1 MREVIG
7 TRGLHRVS
15 GARTARYSCVAVLA
29 AIGLMLL
36 LSASASALSQQGH
49 EFQSSFPAPGEEGQ
63 LINPSGVAVNETTG
77 NIYVVDSGQNRL
89 VEFDAA
95 HHFLAAWGYGVKD
108 GKKELQ
114 VCTEKCLPG
123 LRGHGA
129 GEFADARSISVD
141 NSKSSTDPSAGDVY
155 VEAVTPFT
163 EGEKEFELGIIAKF
177 SETGALLDEFK
188 NFKKDKFEEP
198 AGVSV
203 GLEGELWIYN
213 EGTFYGFSNAVENEP
228 VSVVEPETEETE
240 GEPGFAFDFK
250 AGSLG
255 GFVVGQSLPKGGS
268 TIDVAAKYFLFEE
281 ESELV
286 ALPTNQALDAQPA
299 TGIASDSATGDAYVD
314 HGTSIAAFNENGEPI
329 QSFGAGHLGAGKGIT
344 ADAAHKQILAADTAT
359 GTIQIFGLEAA
370 GAPTVDGLGAS
381 GTTATETTL
390 NALIDP
396 HGAET
401 EYAFRYSTGPVPK
414 QAEACASPCVQVT
427 IGKLPASFEH
437 QAVTAL
443 LERLAPSTVY
453 HYRVWAKN
461 GAGVAE
467 AEAETESG
475 ELTFKTQR
483 SVLGETLPDGRQ
495 WELVSP
501 PKKNGA
507 AIEVMPNEGGI
518 DEASEDGSKVT
529 YVSEGGFG
537 TESEPEGNRAPDVT
551 QILSKRGST
560 GWSTTDIDTPHDEA
574 EGVIPGTQE
583 YRSFSED
590 LAFGIVV
597 PFGSSLTESPPL
609 SSEATERTPYVRS
622 NETCEADHTSCY
634 TPLVAPYD
642 VKAGTQFGTQ
652 VHFAGANAKMSDVA
666 LSSSAH
672 LTSEEIA
679 NPGPTLYQWSNS
691 TRALRV
697 ISLGPDGKPAPEST
711 LGYVNNEIPNIR
723 HAVSANGS
731 RYIFSSSFA
740 SLSGEKLHFLYLRSM
755 SQGSSIRLD
764 TPEPGVTQTE
774 LCAGKAVCENPRFE
788 DANADGST
796 VFFSDE
802 ERLTHN
808 SGATAGRPDLYAC
821 DVQEAEVEG
830 SMQVTGCKLTDLTA
844 AKAGESGFIQGT
856 MIGASEDGSTAY
868 FVADGAIGGQE
879 AGTCGPGQE
888 GKAKE
893 AHEGPEAQIVSTSCN
908 LFVAKRD
915 EAGTWGTAQAV
926 QRLSAEDEPDWG
938 TKPGDLEQVS
948 AHVSPNGEWLAF
960 MSDLS
965 LTPPYSTV
973 DVNSG
978 RRAEE
983 VYLYNA
989 RTQKTVCA
997 SCDPSG
1003 ARPDAILDQQSS
1015 GEGIGLL
1022 IDRPLRWT
1030 SRRLAANVPSYTKLS
1045 LNEANYQSRFVSNEG
1060 RVFFNS
1066 VEGLVPQDQNGKADV
1081 YQYEPAG
1088 IATGSCDEGLETF
1101 VSRQEGCVALIS
1113 SGTATKE
1120 SAFLDASSTGQD
1132 VFFASPAQLSPLDKD
1147 TSYDV
1152 YDSTICG
1159 VAGRPECLA
1168 PPAVL
1173 PPPCEESETCKP
1185 GTNGSSGTL
1194 TNAPSETPSSAN
1206 NTSAQHE
1213 VLGTKSEEKPKTV
1226 VKPLTRAQKL
1236 KKALA
1241 ACKKD
1246 KKKSKRHACEITARK
1261 KYGAKKKSA
1270 AHKSANHTA
1279 GARG

>member
-15 GARTARYSCVAVLA
+15 GARTARCACAAVLA
-29 AIGLMLL
+29 AIGLLLL

-49 EFQSSFPAPGEEGQ
+49 EFTSSFPAPGEEGQ

-89 VEFDAA
+89 AEFDAA
-95 HHFLAAWGYGVKD
+95 HHFLAAWGFGVKD

-129 GEFADARSISVD
+129 GEFADARSIAVD
-141 NSKSSTDPSAGDVY
+141 NSKSPTDPSAGDVY

-163 EGEKEFELGIIAKF
+163 EGEKEFEFGIIAKF

-250 AGSLG
+250 AGSFG
-255 GFVVGQSLPKGGS
+255 GFVAGQSLPKGGS

-281 ESELV
+281 ESELI
-286 ALPTNQALDAQPA
+286 ALPTNQALDALPA
-299 TGIASDSATGDAYVD
+299 TGIASDSETGDAYVD
-314 HGTSIAAFNENGEPI
+314 HGTTIAAFDESGELI

-344 ADAAHKQILAADTAT
+344 ADAAHKQILAADAST

-381 GTTATETTL
+381 GTTATATTL

-401 EYAFRYSTGPVPK
+401 EYAFRYSTGPVPR

-427 IGKLPASFEH
+427 IGKLPASFGH
-437 QAVTAL
+437 QGVTAP
-443 LERLAPSTVY
+443 LEGLAPSTVY

-461 GAGVAE
+461 GAGLAE
-467 AEAETESG
+467 AEAETEGG

-507 AIEVMPNEGGI
+507 AIQVMPNEGGV

-529 YVSEGGFG
+529 YVSEGGFA

-551 QILSKRGST
+551 QILSKRST
-560 GWSTTDIDTPHDEA
+560 AGWSTADIDTPHDEA
-574 EGVIPGTQE
+574 EGVVPGTQE
-583 YRSFSED
+583 YRIFSED
-590 LAFGIVV
+590 LAFGIVN

-609 SSEATERTPYVRS
+609 SSEASERTPYLRN
-622 NETCEADHTSCY
+622 NETCEADHASCF

-652 VHFAGANAKMSDVA
+652 VHFAGANAGMSDLV

-679 NPGPTLYQWSNS
+679 NPGPTLYQWAGR
-691 TRALRV
+691 TLRV
-697 ISLGPDGKPAPEST
+697 ISLGPDGKPAPGSA
-711 LGYVNNEIPNIR
+711 LGYVNNEIANIR
-723 HAVSANGS
+723 HAVSNDGS

-740 SLSGEKLHFLYLRSM
+740 SLSGETLHFLYLRSM
-755 SQGSSIRLD
+755 GQGASIRLD
-764 TPEPGVTQTE
+764 TPEPGVTQSE
-774 LCAGKAVCENPRFE
+774 ACAGKAICEKPVFQ
-788 DANADGST
+788 DASVDGST
-796 VFFSDE
+796 VFFTDE
-802 ERLTHN
+802 ERLTPN
-808 SGATAGRPDLYAC
+808 AGATAGRPDLYAC
-821 DVQEAEVEG
+821 DVQEAAVEG
-830 SMQVTGCKLTDLTA
+830 TMQVTGCKLTDLSA
-844 AKAGESGFIQGT
+844 AKPGESGFVQGT
-856 MIGASEDGSTAY
+856 VIGASEDGSIVY
-868 FVADGAIGGQE
+868 YMADGAIAGQE

-888 GKAKE
+888 GHAKE
-893 AHEGPEAQIVSTSCN
+893 AHEGAEAQVVSTSCN
-908 LFVAKRD
+908 LFVARRGS
-915 EAGTWGTAQAV
+915 AGTWGTPQPV
-926 QRLSAEDEPDWG
+926 QRLSGEDEPDWG
-938 TKPGDLEQVS
+938 TKTGDLAQVV
-948 AHVSPNGEWLAF
+948 ARVSPNGEWVAF

-973 DVNSG
+973 DVTSG

-989 RTQKTVCA
+989 TTQKTVCA

-1003 ARPDAILDQQSS
+1003 ARPEAILDRQTS

-1022 IDRPLRWT
+1022 ADRALTWT
-1030 SRRLAANVPSYTKLS
+1030 SRRLAANVPSYTKFS
-1045 LNEANYQSRFVSNEG
+1045 LNEAFYHSRFVSNEG

-1066 VEGLVPQDQNGKADV
+1066 PEGLVPQDKNGKMDV

-1088 IATGSCDEGLETF
+1088 IATGVCSGALETF
-1101 VSRQEGCVALIS
+1101 VSLSNGCVALVS

-1120 SAFLDASSTGQD
+1120 SAFLDASTTGQD

-1152 YDSTICG
+1152 YDATICG

-1185 GTNGSSGTL
+1185 GTNGSSATL

-1213 VLGTKSEEKPKTV
+1213 VLGTKSEEKPKAV

-1246 KKKSKRHACEITARK
+1246 KKKSKRHACEVTARK

-1270 AHKSANHTA
+1270 AHKSAHHTA